1 MLSKSWSNPEA
12 WIFMLEK
19 YTNLFFIGK
28 NVLIVMVSVLINK
41 DVFEPSYNDLKFT
54 VQNHSPNKKLCL
66 HQPNNIES
74 LYAYGTSIVL

>member
-1 MLSKSWSNPEA
+1 MLSKSSLNPEA

-41 DVFEPSYNDLKFT
+41 DVFEPS
-54 VQNHSPNKKLCL
+54 
-66 HQPNNIES
+66 
-74 LYAYGTSIVL
+74 